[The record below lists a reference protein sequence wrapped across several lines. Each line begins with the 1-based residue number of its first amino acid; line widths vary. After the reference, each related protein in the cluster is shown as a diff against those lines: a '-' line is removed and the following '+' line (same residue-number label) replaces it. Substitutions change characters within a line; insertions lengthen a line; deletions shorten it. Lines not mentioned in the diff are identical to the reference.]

1 MLDIVL
7 LVKNTK
13 TNSIVSLTF
22 RILQMVNAYPNPN
35 LKYILFVT
43 TSILAVFF
51 FKANNIRFI
60 LISLSS
66 TIPSLST
73 LFHISNVESNR
84 RLPFSPVSLI
94 MFVLSIQVNRNEER
108 GMENVNC

>member
-1 MLDIVL
+1 
-7 LVKNTK
+7 
-13 TNSIVSLTF
+13 
-22 RILQMVNAYPNPN
+22 MVNAYPNPN

-51 FKANNIRFI
+51 KANNIRFI

-66 TIPSLST
+66 MIPSLST